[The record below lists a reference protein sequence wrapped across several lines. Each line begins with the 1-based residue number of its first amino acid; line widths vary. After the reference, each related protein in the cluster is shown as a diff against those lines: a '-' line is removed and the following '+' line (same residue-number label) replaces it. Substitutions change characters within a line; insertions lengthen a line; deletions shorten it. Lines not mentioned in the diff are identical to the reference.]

1 MMVLK
6 LFIKKIFLYRK
17 ITKDFINHNS
27 IFFNKVERSK
37 NKKILLEINN
47 MRDSHI
53 VYSYL
58 SNILSKI
65 YNAEIYGFYPKHFN
79 NFINFFIFKIKL
91 FLKIDYFKVYSSFNV
106 SNFIYPKNILKRKI
120 LFKTK
125 KKIFNN
131 LRTND
136 DIYDISI
143 SNINIGDLIYDAYLR
158 KYNVPTINIKE
169 KRFNIFVEKIIIL
182 FNYWETYF
190 KNNEVKAVILSH
202 TTYEFGIILR
212 ISTHLKIPT
221 YSASSSFIYSHDK
234 NNLTSFEM
242 RNYKKEFSLF
252 SHQKKRD
259 KIEIAKKTLKQ
270 KFSGKKTIENKISL
284 LPPNKLFGEFKR
296 TTRVVAKSNNAKCLI
311 AAHHFSDAPNAWG
324 RTLFNDFFDWIN
336 FLGNLSDNLDYD
348 WYIKFHPMDH
358 EASINTANYFL
369 KKFKKFNLVNPNV
382 SHDQLISEGIDLVL
396 TAYGTI
402 GMEYAYHQI
411 PVINASLNNPHIS
424 YNFNHHPKNLKE
436 YKESIQNFKNLDID
450 YSKNEIAEYFYMR
463 YFHAF
468 YLYPDEIVNTKIEL
482 TQTPLAYSRWL
493 GLFSKNVHNILSE
506 KIEKFIFSKKFK
518 LVDEQNYKI

>member
-1 MMVLK
+1 MELK
-6 LFIKKIFLYRK
+6 LFIKKLFLYRK

-27 IFFNKVERSK
+27 IFFNKVKRSK

-58 SNILSKI
+58 SNILSEK
-65 YNAEIYGFYPKHFN
+65 YNAEIYGFYPRYFSS
-79 NFINFFIFKIKL
+79 FINFFIFKIKL

-106 SNFIYPKNILKRKI
+106 SNFFYPKNILKRKI

-125 KKIFNN
+125 KKIFDN
-131 LRTND
+131 LRIND

-169 KRFNIFVEKIIIL
+169 KRFSIFVEKIITL

-212 ISTHLKIPT
+212 ISTRLKIPT
-221 YSASSSFIYSHDK
+221 YSAAPSFIYSHDK
-234 NNLTSFEM
+234 NNLNSFDM

-252 SHQKKRD
+252 PHQKKKY
-259 KIEIAKKTLKQ
+259 KIKIAKKALKQ
-270 KFSGKKTIENKISL
+270 KFSGKKTIENKISF
-284 LPPNKLFGEFKR
+284 LPPNKLFGGSKR
-296 TTRVVAKSNNAKCLI
+296 IKRVVAKSNKVKCLI
-311 AAHHFSDAPNAWG
+311 AAHHFSDAPNSWG
-324 RTLFNDFFDWIN
+324 RFLFNDFFDWIN
-336 FLGNLSDNLDYD
+336 FLGILSDKLDYD
-348 WYIKFHPMDH
+348 WYIKFHPMEH
-358 EASINTANYFL
+358 EANIKFANYFL
-369 KKFKKFNLVNPNV
+369 KKFKKLNLVNPNV
-382 SHDQLISEGIDLVL
+382 SHEQLISEGIDLVL
-396 TAYGTI
+396 TVHGTI
-402 GMEYAYHQI
+402 GMEYAYRHI

-436 YKESIQNFKNLDID
+436 YEESIKNFKNLDID

-493 GLFSKNVHNILSE
+493 GHFSKNMHNSLSE
-506 KIEKFIFSKKFK
+506 KIKKFILSKKFK
-518 LVDEQNYKI
+518 LVDEQKI